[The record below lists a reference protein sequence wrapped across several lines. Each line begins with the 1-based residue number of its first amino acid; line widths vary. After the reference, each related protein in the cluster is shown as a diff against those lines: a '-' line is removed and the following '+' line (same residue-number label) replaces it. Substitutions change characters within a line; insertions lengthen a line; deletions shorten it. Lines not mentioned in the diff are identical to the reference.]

1 MSYLFTSIPFVCSEC
16 GNIFTTSGGEQCAGV
31 VIPLSPCPNCGS
43 KKAMP
48 FTPYSKAQPSMQN
61 IYREIWEN
69 FDDSG
74 EKRQE
79 TVRTQTK
86 DD

>member
-1 MSYLFTSIPFVCSEC
+1 MSYLFKSIPFVCSEC

-48 FTPYSKAQPSMQN
+48 FTPYSKATPTMQDM
-61 IYREIWEN
+61 YRKLWEK

-74 EKRQE
+74 EK
-79 TVRTQTK
+79 TPGNSK
-86 DD
+86 DANKE

>member
-16 GNIFTTSGGEQCAGV
+16 GNIFTTSGGEQYAGV

-48 FTPYSKAQPSMQN
+48 FTHYSEATPTMQDM
-61 IYREIWEN
+61 YRKLWEK

-74 EKRQE
+74 EKHKG

>member
-31 VIPLSPCPNCGS
+31 VIPLSHCPNCGS

-48 FTPYSKAQPSMQN
+48 FTPYSKATPTMQDM
-61 IYREIWEN
+61 YRKLWEK

-74 EKRQE
+74 EE
-79 TVRTQTK
+79 TPGNSK
-86 DD
+86 DANKE